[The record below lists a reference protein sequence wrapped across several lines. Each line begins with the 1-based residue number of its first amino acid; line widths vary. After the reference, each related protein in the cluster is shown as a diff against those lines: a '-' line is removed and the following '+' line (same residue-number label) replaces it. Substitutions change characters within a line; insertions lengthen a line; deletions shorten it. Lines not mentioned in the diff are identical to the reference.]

1 MALSVEVSPAGE
13 ISHTGKQDF
22 PGVKKIKAINVCFTT
37 ISTEIFLLPS
47 YSHNVKVFKEVPES

>member
-47 YSHNVKVFKEVPES
+47 YSHKSMVF